1 MTYHTAPPSPAS
13 PADQQTA
20 NPFARVARPAGLSR
34 WIPAIPALRTYQRP
48 WLAKDL
54 TAGLVL
60 TAILVPVGMG
70 YAQAAGL
77 PAIYGLYA
85 TIVPLLAYAIF
96 GPSRILVLGP
106 DSSLAA
112 IIAATIVPLAAGDPD
127 RLVALAG
134 MLALMTGALCILA
147 GLARFGFIT
156 DLLSKPV
163 RLGYLNGIALTVIIG
178 QLPKL
183 LGFSSTGE
191 NLIQEAISLVQG
203 IAQGMTNWTAF
214 AIGASCLAIV
224 LIFKRRWP
232 KIPGVL
238 IAVVGA
244 TVVVGVFNLAAAAGV
259 SVVGPLPQG
268 LPSFQIPR
276 VEAADLAALAAG
288 AVAITLVS
296 FADTSV
302 LSRTFALRG
311 GYEVDQNQEMI
322 ALGAANV
329 AAGLFQ
335 GFSISSSSSRTP
347 VAEQAGAKTQLTG
360 VVGALCI
367 ALLLLFAP
375 TLLQNLPNAAL
386 GAVVIAACLSLVDV
400 QGFVRLY
407 QLRCGEFVLALV
419 CFLGVALIGVIQGIF
434 IAVGLALLG
443 FIWRSWRPYD
453 AVLGRVEGLKGYHD
467 VTRYPEARRIPGL
480 VLFRWDAPLFF
491 ANAEIFRDHVLR
503 AVAAAPTPTRWV
515 VVAAEPVTDIDIT
528 AAEMLLALDTDLQQA
543 GIELAFAEMKDPV
556 KDRLKHYGLF
566 TKLGSDLFFPTVG
579 QAVNGYLEAHRVD
592 WTDWEDVQP
601 GSAMP

>member
-1 MTYHTAPPSPAS
+1 M
-13 PADQQTA
+13 
-20 NPFARVARPAGLSR
+20 
-34 WIPAIPALRTYQRP
+34 
-48 WLAKDL
+48 
-54 TAGLVL
+54 AGLVL

-70 YAQAAGL
+70 YAEAAGL

-85 TIVPLLAYAIF
+85 TIVPLIAYAIF

-134 MLALMTGALCILA
+134 ALAILTGALCIIA

-163 RLGYLNGIALTVIIG
+163 RLGYLNGIALTVIVG
-178 QLPKL
+178 QLPKI
-183 LGFSSTGE
+183 LGFDSSGD
-191 NLIQEAISLVQG
+191 NLIQETISIIAGV
-203 IAQGMTNWTAF
+203 AQGMTNWTAV
-214 AIGASCLAIV
+214 AIGVSCLAIILV
-224 LIFKRRWP
+224 FKRLWP
-232 KIPGVL
+232 RIPGVL
-238 IAVVGA
+238 IAVIGA
-244 TVVVGVFNLAAAAGV
+244 TIVVGVLDLATVAGID
-259 SVVGPLPQG
+259 VVGPLPQG
-268 LPSFQIPR
+268 LPSFQIP
-276 VEAADLAALAAG
+276 VVSLADLGALMAG
-288 AVAITLVS
+288 AIAITLVA

-329 AAGLFQ
+329 AAGFFQ

-367 ALLLLFAP
+367 ALLLVFAP
-375 TLLQNLPNAAL
+375 TLLQNLPSAAL
-386 GAVVIAACLSLVDV
+386 GAVVIAACLSLVDIK
-400 QGFVRLY
+400 GFTRLY
-407 QLRCGEFVLALV
+407 RLRRGEFALAIV
-419 CFLGVALIGVIQGIF
+419 CFLGVALLGVIQGIF
-434 IAVGLALLG
+434 IAVALALLG
-443 FIWRSWRPYD
+443 FIWRAWRPYD
-453 AVLGRVEGLKGYHD
+453 AVLGRVDGLKGYHD

-491 ANAEIFRDHVLR
+491 ANAEVFREHILQ
-503 AVAAAPTPTRWV
+503 AIAAAPTPTKWV

-528 AAEMLLALDTDLQQA
+528 AAEALSALNDDLQKA
-543 GIELAFAEMKDPV
+543 GIELGFAEMKDPV
-556 KDRLKHYGLF
+556 KDRLKRYGLF
-566 TKLGSDLFFPTVG
+566 TKLGEDHFFPTLG
-579 QAVNGYLEAHRVD
+579 QAVDRYLEAHPVE
-592 WTDWEDVQP
+592 WSDWEEK
-601 GSAMP
+601 